1 MAQYY
6 ATTPHLEDL
15 CFVFPNRRSGK
26 FFEQRLADAI
36 NGPAMMPRIVAMVDF
51 LSDLTECNQ
60 VGQLEAMLVLY
71 KAYCQVMG
79 DNASPMDAFVR
90 WASLIIN
97 DFNDADMNLVDVQQ
111 LYANL
116 HDLREIST
124 DYLDDDLKRDIERVL
139 NVNLPGA
146 VSKIF

>member
-1 MAQYY
+1 MNSFLHQVAQHY

-51 LSDLTECNQ
+51 LSDLTGHNQ
-60 VGQLEAMLVLY
+60 VGQLEAILVLY

-79 DNASPMDAFVR
+79 DSASPMDAFVR

-97 DFNDADMNLVDVQQ
+97 DFNDA
-111 LYANL
+111 
-116 HDLREIST
+116 
-124 DYLDDDLKRDIERVL
+124 
-139 NVNLPGA
+139 
-146 VSKIF
+146 